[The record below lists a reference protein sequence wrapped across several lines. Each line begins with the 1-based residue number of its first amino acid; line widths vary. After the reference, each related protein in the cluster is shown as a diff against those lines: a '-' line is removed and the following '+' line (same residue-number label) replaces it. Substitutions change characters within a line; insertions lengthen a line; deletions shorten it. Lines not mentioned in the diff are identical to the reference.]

1 MVLDSL
7 AGFLSLSMSFV
18 VVVVVYSASKRHEQ
32 TDLGAS
38 SEGVLWTTGKGRRFG
53 LQARCVV
60 FLAVVGE

>member
-7 AGFLSLSMSFV
+7 AGFVSSSMSFV
-18 VVVVVYSASKRHEQ
+18 VVVVDSVSKRREQ

-38 SEGVLWTTGKGRRFG
+38 SEGVLLTTGKGRRFG

-60 FLAVVGE
+60 FLAAVGE

>member
-7 AGFLSLSMSFV
+7 AGFVSSSMSFV
-18 VVVVVYSASKRHEQ
+18 VVIVDSASKRREQ

-38 SEGVLWTTGKGRRFG
+38 SEEVLRTTGKGRRFR

>member
-7 AGFLSLSMSFV
+7 AGFVSSSMSFV
-18 VVVVVYSASKRHEQ
+18 VVVVDSVSKRREQ

-38 SEGVLWTTGKGRRFG
+38 SEGVLSTTGKGRRFG

-60 FLAVVGE
+60 FLAAVGE

>member
-7 AGFLSLSMSFV
+7 AGFVSSSMSFV
-18 VVVVVYSASKRHEQ
+18 VVVVDSVSKRREQ

-60 FLAVVGE
+60 FLAAVGE

>member
-7 AGFLSLSMSFV
+7 AGFVSSSMSFV
-18 VVVVVYSASKRHEQ
+18 VVVVDSASKRRDQ

>member
-7 AGFLSLSMSFV
+7 AGFVSSSMSFV
-18 VVVVVYSASKRHEQ
+18 VVVVDSASKRRDQ

-38 SEGVLWTTGKGRRFG
+38 SEGVLWTTGRRFG

>member
-1 MVLDSL
+1 MVLDSF
-7 AGFLSLSMSFV
+7 AGFVSLSMSFV
-18 VVVVVYSASKRHEQ
+18 VVVVVDSASKRREQ

>member
-7 AGFLSLSMSFV
+7 AGFVSLSMSFV
-18 VVVVVYSASKRHEQ
+18 VVVVVYSASKRREQ

>member
-1 MVLDSL
+1 
-7 AGFLSLSMSFV
+7 MSFV
-18 VVVVVYSASKRHEQ
+18 VVVVVVDSASKRREQ